1 MRLEFNHVKRYV
13 LESEQVGLKSE
24 QKLKACQEKLKL
36 ERINQVW
43 FERSKV

>member
-1 MRLEFNHVKRYV
+1 MEKRYV
-13 LESEQVGLKSE
+13 FESEQVRLESE

-36 ERINQVW
+36 ERINQVG

>member
-1 MRLEFNHVKRYV
+1 MTLEFNHGKRYV
-13 LESEQVGLKSE
+13 LESEQVRLKSE

-36 ERINQVW
+36 EMINQIW